1 MTKKKQPTAEDD
13 MGEAFQDEIEVTDY
27 GFIFDQEGQLK
38 AVYWPSKDMAPIPSS
53 MKKIFKLAGIPHP
66 ESFEIH
72 TIH

>member
-1 MTKKKQPTAEDD
+1 MAKKKQTQAEDN
-13 MGEAFQDEIEVTDY
+13 MAEAFQDEIEVTDY